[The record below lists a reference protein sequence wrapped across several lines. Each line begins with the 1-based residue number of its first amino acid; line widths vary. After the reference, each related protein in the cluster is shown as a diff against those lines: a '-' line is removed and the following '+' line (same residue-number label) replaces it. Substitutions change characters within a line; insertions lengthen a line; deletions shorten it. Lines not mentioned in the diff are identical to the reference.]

1 MKDTSYLPIVPCHF
15 TTFFFFK
22 KEKEK
27 KIVNSTVMKIFHLW
41 EIDCYK
47 HLELETP
54 SINVKCTVL
63 CSRVC
68 FLLFNVFYTTHIAT
82 E

>member
-1 MKDTSYLPIVPCHF
+1 
-15 TTFFFFK
+15 
-22 KEKEK
+22 
-27 KIVNSTVMKIFHLW
+27 MKIFHLW
-41 EIDCYK
+41 KIDCYK

-68 FLLFNVFYTTHIAT
+68 FLLVNVFYTTHIAT